1 MIKTKLCE
9 MIGIEHPIVQAGMGP
24 WNTEK
29 LAIAA
34 ANAGILGIISSAG
47 ARKRTANEF
56 DDRSDVKERYEIVKQ
71 LIRNVAEGTREKKG
85 IFGVNSLVSV
95 EIREIAKIL
104 IQAVIDAREED
115 PDVKERLRVMI
126 TSAGDPL
133 PLTDIIK
140 PSGLKWFHV
149 VPSVRHAQR
158 CERAGVDIIIV
169 SGHEAGG
176 HAAWEPVHSMVLLPA
191 VAKAVNTP
199 VIGAGGFCDGA
210 TLVAALALGACGV
223 QMGTRFIATQESD
236 FVRIWKNRVLKSG
249 ERDTLAAR
257 GFVGPLRYLKNQAS
271 IALTELTLKK
281 TPRLYLGEPDMSLDP
296 DIREEERRG
305 MNSLNGDDD
314 EAALF
319 FGGEVAG
326 RVEDVPTVKEL
337 VERIVKEGEE
347 IIASLPNVVESA

>member
-1 MIKTKLCE
+1 
-9 MIGIEHPIVQAGMGP
+9 
-24 WNTEK
+24 
-29 LAIAA
+29 
-34 ANAGILGIISSAG
+34 
-47 ARKRTANEF
+47 
-56 DDRSDVKERYEIVKQ
+56 
-71 LIRNVAEGTREKKG
+71 
-85 IFGVNSLVSV
+85 
-95 EIREIAKIL
+95 
-104 IQAVIDAREED
+104 
-115 PDVKERLRVMI
+115 
-126 TSAGDPL
+126 
-133 PLTDIIK
+133 
-140 PSGLKWFHV
+140 
-149 VPSVRHAQR
+149 
-158 CERAGVDIIIV
+158 
-169 SGHEAGG
+169 
-176 HAAWEPVHSMVLLPA
+176 MVLLPA

-296 DIREEERRG
+296 DIREVERRG
-305 MNSLNGDDD
+305 MNNLNGDDD

-337 VERIVKEGEE
+337 VERIVEEAEE